1 MANNGT
7 TGHESEAIDVQGLKA
22 SLQKLKTDII
32 DPKYAKPSGGIPK
45 ADLAQT
51 VQDTLDA
58 ALYPVNVDTL
68 TPSSTFVKNAIIGIN
83 GVIYKAKRNTSNL
96 PVTLTVQDGA
106 FVVNIING
114 KKAFVVSSSTINSD
128 WEIWTDAAIEYWTSQ
143 LDARTTALETA
154 TAALQSRDSVLD
166 GRITTLEGITGVIT
180 VDGNTYTAREL
191 LTAMASMMNMT
202 IVTQP

>member
-1 MANNGT
+1 MP
-7 TGHESEAIDVQGLKA
+7 EVKQ
-22 SLQKLKTDII
+22 
-32 DPKYAKPSGGIPK
+32 YAKWIDIPVNGGTERK
-45 ADLAQT
+45 WLEDEEARN
-51 VQDTLDA
+51 A
-58 ALYPVNVDTL
+58 ALYPVNIDTL
-68 TPSSTFVKNAIIGIN
+68 TPSSTFVKNAVIGIN
-83 GVIYKAKRNTSNL
+83 GVIYRSTKATSNF

-114 KKAFVVSSSTINSD
+114 KKAFVVSSSTINTD

-143 LDARTTALETA
+143 LDARTTALESAIT
-154 TAALQSRDSVLD
+154 ALQSRDNALD